1 MDLEEEEEDY
11 GLYIEELKSENPN
24 LKFNAAQKIV
34 NIAKVLGPARTREEL
49 IPYLVDIIEDQ
60 ENDDEFLILLC
71 GEIEKLKDHVGG
83 QEHLSTLLSP
93 LEIIGCME
101 ENTVRTKAVN
111 SLINLSK
118 EDPASTIS
126 TSTQAPRPI
135 RLFLHLPS
143 VLQEMPVPDHQEVL
157 LVEQL
162 HE

>member
-34 NIAKVLGPARTREEL
+34 NIAKVLGAIRTREEL

-71 GEIEKLKDHVGG
+71 TEIEKLKNYVGG
-83 QEHLSTLLSP
+83 KEFLNTLLNP

-101 ENTVRTKAVN
+101 ENTVRVKAVE

-118 EDPASTIS
+118 EDPPCNLIS
-126 TSTQAPRPI
+126 TSKCSF
-135 RLFLHLPS
+135 LFLLLP
-143 VLQEMPVPDHQEVL
+143 
-157 LVEQL
+157 
-162 HE
+162 